1 VPHTVASFTGWASG
15 AILRLFEIAP
25 VLVRLDH
32 VAGVSVNANHGV
44 VWTAAKLIYLISEIL
59 GQTQPVKVYNFLA
72 GLRYAH

>member
-1 VPHTVASFTGWASG
+1 
-15 AILRLFEIAP
+15 

-32 VAGVSVNANHGV
+32 VASFIVKADHSV